1 MKVQAV
7 NMEGECEQKT
17 PLFSHAAAALF
28 GAPHYL
34 LKQLANR
41 LPVMVICRQFQN
53 YTIMGTSSAG
63 LIGGL
68 GGFSSQELYL
78 LVQ

>member
-7 NMEGECEQKT
+7 NMEGEPRMRTKT
-17 PLFSHAAAALF
+17 LFSHAAAALF

-53 YTIMGTSSAG
+53 YHYGD
-63 LIGGL
+63 
-68 GGFSSQELYL
+68 
-78 LVQ
+78 